1 MNHNSVTETGGNSR
15 IILAVILMLGAF
27 LMFASMDTM
36 AKYMAANDL
45 PTLQIVFTRFLAHF
59 VVIVLFYLPR
69 EGVGIFKSNSP
80 KMQVLRGLGLLGSTV
95 FNFVALAYLPLT
107 VTIAI
112 FFTSPLVVCLLSIKI
127 LNETVGAR
135 RLTAVFV
142 GFLGVLVITQVWS
155 AEFHWAMLLS
165 LAAMLCASFYFVLT
179 RKIAGN
185 GDSNAVSQIYA
196 SGLPLMFISP
206 VAYYV
211 WTTPTSPLLWV
222 LLFLIGIFGAV
233 GHTLLTIAHRFSQA
247 STLAPLVYVQIIYAT
262 VLSWVVFGAI
272 PNSWTIAGTAIIVG
286 SGFYIWQRE
295 RKLLAADK

>member
-1 MNHNSVTETGGNSR
+1 MKVAPIELGGNNKLV
-15 IILAVILMLGAF
+15 LAVFLMFGAF
-27 LMFASMDTM
+27 LLFASMDTM
-36 AKYMAANDL
+36 AKYMAAQGL

-69 EGVGIFKSNSP
+69 EGLQIFKSHTP
-80 KMQVLRGLGLLGSTV
+80 KIQILRGLGLLGSTV
-95 FNFVALAYLPLT
+95 FNFAALAYLPLT

-112 FFTSPLVVCLLSIKI
+112 FFTTPLVVCLLSIKI

-155 AEFHWAMLLS
+155 ADFHWAMFLS
-165 LAAMLCASFYFVLT
+165 LASLTCASFYFVLT

-196 SGLPLMFISP
+196 SGLSLLFVTPIAF
-206 VAYYV
+206 YV
-211 WTTPTSPLLWV
+211 WTTPSDPFIWM
-222 LLFLIGIFGAV
+222 LLFMIGIFGAV
-233 GHTLLTIAHRFSQA
+233 GHTLLTIAHRFAQA

-262 VLSWVVFGAI
+262 VLSWLIFGAI
-272 PNSWTIAGTAIIVG
+272 PNNWTIAGTAIIVA